1 MSAQKIIAVA
11 AAVIGVV
18 ILVAVTYI
26 EYKEIKYIN
35 AQNQVLTKEL
45 EETKTLLTAEIE
57 RSSRVEEA
65 MTRLEE
71 NDNDRRAQ
79 FTRFERRL
87 NELAK
92 QDEEVRDVLSVVIPD
107 KLVYG
112 LHSFPTSESDKNTTS
127 AR

>member
-1 MSAQKIIAVA
+1 MYAQKIIAVA
-11 AAVIGVV
+11 AVVIGVV

-26 EYKEIKYIN
+26 EYKDIKYLN

-45 EETKTLLTAEIE
+45 EETKTLLMAEIE

-92 QDEEVRDVLSVVIPD
+92 QVEEALGERERQGCQEVPPCS
-107 KLVYG
+107 K
-112 LHSFPTSESDKNTTS
+112 
-127 AR
+127 